1 MKTLRL
7 GGEKQVAPAKR
18 KTFRGGDRWA
28 GPFHL
33 GVEAGAGRLGGPH
46 RSPWRSPGALGTG
59 CQAGGLGAHV
69 PGRTKSAERRA
80 AAAGLDS
87 RVRRPLAWLPAADP
101 RQS

>member
-59 CQAGGLGAHV
+59 CQAGGLGRPRAWEDE
-69 PGRTKSAERRA
+69 ERGA
-80 AAAGLDS
+80 QGCGGGAG
-87 RVRRPLAWLPAADP
+87 
-101 RQS
+101 